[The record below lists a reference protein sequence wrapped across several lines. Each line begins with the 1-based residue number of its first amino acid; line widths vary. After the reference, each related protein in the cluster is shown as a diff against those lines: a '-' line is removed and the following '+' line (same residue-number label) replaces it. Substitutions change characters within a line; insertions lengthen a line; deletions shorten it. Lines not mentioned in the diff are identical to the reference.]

1 MDKGKNMLK
10 RFESANRNGSLL
22 SQWEKGFIESLTEQF
37 NKRGRLSPK
46 QIEIFERIETQK
58 LSKTAQE
65 ASQKWAASYDDEK
78 RRIALICAKY
88 YLTAG
93 YFTALAMNIVEDAS
107 FVPSEKAWKKMC
119 QNKYA
124 LKVVAAY
131 DAAPKYAVGSV
142 VRFRATADWV
152 MKIKANDMPCVVISS
167 GGYVL
172 NAAKGAKPYKVL
184 PYGSV
189 QMIECEERHIKKGKK
204 NLKKTK
210 KTDTYDDVPF

>member
-1 MDKGKNMLK
+1 MNPDILQRLERANKN
-10 RFESANRNGSLL
+10 ADLL

-46 QIEIFERIETQK
+46 QIEILERVETQK
-58 LSKTAQE
+58 LSKSAQE
-65 ASQKWAASYDDEK
+65 ANQHWTTSYDDEK

-88 YLTAG
+88 YLKAG
-93 YFTALAMNIVEDAS
+93 YFTDLATNIITDIS
-107 FVPSEKAWKKMC
+107 YVPSEKAWKKMC

-124 LKVVAAY
+124 LKVISEH

-142 VRFRATADWV
+142 VRFRATADWS
-152 MKIKANDMPCVVISS
+152 MKNKANDMPCVVISS

-184 PYGSV
+184 PYGSTGMV
-189 QMIECEERHIKKGKK
+189 DCEERHIKKCKK
-204 NLKKTK
+204 IPKKKSTR
-210 KTDTYDDVPF
+210 DDIPF